1 MKVSPYIP
9 ESLPPAGIDWESHIP
24 QIASANRALAR
35 YDGILQAIPN
45 PGLLLSP
52 LLTQEAVLSSRIEGT
67 QASLEDV
74 LRFEANPR
82 EPIGDAAL
90 ADIRE
95 IINYRE
101 ALNVAVEAL
110 KARRLDTALIC
121 DLHRILLSGSRGM
134 DREPG
139 CVRTIQNFI
148 GRDAQIEHAIF
159 VPPAPE
165 RVPGALEDW
174 EAYLQREEKD
184 VLVQLSVLKAQF
196 ELIHPFCDGNGRIG
210 RMLVPLIM
218 YEKGLI
224 GSPMFYISAYLER
237 HRPIYYERLLAVSR
251 ERDWN
256 GWITFFL
263 HAIEEQAGANGRKA
277 KAILDLYDEMKRT
290 VPEVTRSQ
298 YAVAAIDAIFG
309 TPVFIPSEFYE
320 QTGIPKK
327 TANRI
332 LQQLREHDIIAVLEE
347 GGGRR
352 AATYIFPRLIAITE
366 GDRL

>member
-1 MKVSPYIP
+1 MTVAPYVP
-9 ESLPPAGIDWESHIP
+9 EPLPPEGIDWEAHIP

-45 PGLLLSP
+45 PELLLSP

-82 EPIGDAAL
+82 ERINDTTL
-90 ADIRE
+90 ADIQE

-101 ALNVAVEAL
+101 ALNVAVDAL
-110 KARRLDTALIC
+110 KTRPLDTALIC
-121 DLHRILLSGSRGM
+121 DLHRILLTDSRGM

-237 HRPIYYERLLAVSR
+237 HRPVYYERLLAVSR

-256 GWITFFL
+256 GWIAFFL
-263 HAIEEQAGANGRKA
+263 RAIEEQAGENGKKA

-309 TPVFIPSEFYE
+309 TPIFIPSEFYE

>member
-1 MKVSPYIP
+1 MTVAPYVP
-9 ESLPPAGIDWESHIP
+9 EPLPPDVIDWEAHIP

-82 EPIGDAAL
+82 ERINDRAL
-90 ADIRE
+90 ADIQE

-101 ALNVAVEAL
+101 ALNIAVDTL
-110 KARRLDTALIC
+110 KTRPLDTALVC
-121 DLHRILLSGSRGM
+121 DLHRILLTDSRGM

-148 GRDAQIEHAIF
+148 GRDARVEHAIF
-159 VPPAPE
+159 IPPAPE
-165 RVPGALEDW
+165 RVPGALADW

-309 TPVFIPSEFYE
+309 TPIFIPSEFYE

>member
-1 MKVSPYIP
+1 MTVQPYVP
-9 ESLPPAGIDWESHIP
+9 EPLPPAGIDWETHIP
-24 QIASANRALAR
+24 RIASANRALAR

-45 PGLLLSP
+45 PRLLLSP

-74 LRFEANPR
+74 LRFEANPK

-90 ADIRE
+90 ADIQE

-101 ALNVAVEAL
+101 ALNTAVEAL
-110 KARRLDTALIC
+110 KTRRLDLALVC
-121 DLHRILLSGSRGM
+121 DLHRILLAGSRGM

-148 GRDAQIEHAIF
+148 GRDAHIEHAIF
-159 VPPAPE
+159 IPPAPE
-165 RVPGALEDW
+165 DVPGALGDW

-210 RMLVPLIM
+210 RMLVPLIL

-237 HRPIYYERLLAVSR
+237 NRPVYYERLLAVSR
-251 ERDWN
+251 DGDWN
-256 GWITFFL
+256 GWIAFFL

-277 KAILDLYDEMKRT
+277 TAILDLYDEMKRT

-298 YAVAAIDAIFG
+298 YAIAAIDALFK
-309 TPVFIPSEFYE
+309 TPVFSSAEFYE
-320 QTGIPKK
+320 QTGMSRR
-327 TANRI
+327 AAERI
-332 LQQLREHDIIAVLEE
+332 LQQFREQEIIAVLEE

-352 AATYIFPRLIAITE
+352 ATTYVFSRLLAITE

>member
-1 MKVSPYIP
+1 MTAASYVP
-9 ESLPPAGIDWESHIP
+9 ELLPPDGIDWERHIP

-45 PGLLLSP
+45 PELLLSP

-82 EPIGDAAL
+82 DRISDAAL
-90 ADIRE
+90 TDIQE

-101 ALNVAVEAL
+101 ALHAAVDAL
-110 KARRLDTALIC
+110 KTRRLDTALIC
-121 DLHRILLSGSRGM
+121 DLHRILLADSRGM
-134 DREPG
+134 EREPG
-139 CVRTIQNFI
+139 CIRTIQNFI
-148 GRDAQIEHAIF
+148 GRDAHIEHAIY

-165 RVPGALEDW
+165 DVPGALADW
-174 EAYLQREEKD
+174 EVYLQREEKD

-210 RMLVPLIM
+210 RMLVPLVL

-237 HRPIYYERLLAVSR
+237 NRPVYYERLLEVSQ
-251 ERDWN
+251 EGDWN
-256 GWITFFL
+256 GWIAFFL
-263 HAIEEQAGANGRKA
+263 HAIEEQAGANGQKA
-277 KAILDLYDEMKRT
+277 RAILELYDEMKRT

-298 YAVAAIDAIFG
+298 YAVAAIDALFA
-309 TPVFIPSEFYE
+309 TPIFIPSEFYE

-327 TANRI
+327 TANRL
-332 LQQLREHDIIAVLEE
+332 LQQLREQEIITVIAE

-352 AATYIFPRLIAITE
+352 ATTYVFSRLIAVTE

>member
-1 MKVSPYIP
+1 MTVQPYVP
-9 ESLPPAGIDWESHIP
+9 EPLPPAGIDWEAHIP

-45 PGLLLSP
+45 PRLLLSP

-74 LRFEANPR
+74 LRFEANPK
-82 EPIGDAAL
+82 EPISDAAL
-90 ADIRE
+90 ADIQE

-101 ALNVAVEAL
+101 ALNAAMDAL
-110 KARRLDTALIC
+110 KTRRLDLELVC
-121 DLHRILLSGSRGM
+121 DLHRVLLSGSRGM

-148 GRDAQIEHAIF
+148 GRDAQIEHAIYI
-159 VPPAPE
+159 PPAPE
-165 RVPGALEDW
+165 DLSGALGDW
-174 EAYLQREEKD
+174 EAYLQGGELD

-210 RMLVPLIM
+210 RMLIPLIL

-237 HRPIYYERLLAVSR
+237 NRPVYYERLLGVSR
-251 ERDWN
+251 DGDWN
-256 GWITFFL
+256 GWIAFFL

-277 KAILDLYDEMKRT
+277 TAILDLYDEMKQT

-298 YAVAAIDAIFG
+298 YAVAALDALFK
-309 TPVFIPSEFYE
+309 TPIFIPSEFYE

-327 TANRI
+327 TANRL
-332 LQQLREHDIIAVLEE
+332 LQQLREQDIITALTE

-352 AATYIFPRLIAITE
+352 ATTYVFSRLIAITE

>member
-1 MKVSPYIP
+1 MKPYVP
-9 ESLPPAGIDWESHIP
+9 EPLPPTGIDWEAHIP

-45 PGLLLSP
+45 PRLLLSP

-74 LRFEANPR
+74 LRFEANPK
-82 EPIGDAAL
+82 EPISDVAL

-101 ALNVAVEAL
+101 ALNTAVEAL
-110 KARRLDTALIC
+110 KTRRLETALVC

-139 CVRTIQNFI
+139 CIRTIQNFI
-148 GRDAQIEHAIF
+148 GRDAQIEHAIY

-165 RVPGALEDW
+165 DLPGALGDW
-174 EAYLQREEKD
+174 EAYLQGGELD
-184 VLVQLSVLKAQF
+184 VLVQVSVLKAQF

-210 RMLVPLIM
+210 RMLVPLIL

-237 HRPIYYERLLAVSR
+237 NRPVYYERLLAVSR
-251 ERDWN
+251 DGDWN
-256 GWITFFL
+256 GWIAFFL

-277 KAILDLYDEMKRT
+277 KAILDLYDEMKQT
-290 VPEVTRSQ
+290 VPEVIRSQ
-298 YAVAAIDAIFG
+298 YAIAAIDALFKV
-309 TPVFIPSEFYE
+309 PVFIPSEFYE

-327 TANRI
+327 TANRL
-332 LQQLREHDIIAVLEE
+332 LQQLREQDIITALTE

-352 AATYIFPRLIAITE
+352 ATTYVFSRLIAITE

>member
-1 MKVSPYIP
+1 MTVAPYAP
-9 ESLPPAGIDWESHIP
+9 EPLPPAGIDWEAHIP

-45 PGLLLSP
+45 PELLLSP

-82 EPIGDAAL
+82 ERINDKAL
-90 ADIRE
+90 ADIQE

-110 KARRLDTALIC
+110 KARRLDIALVC
-121 DLHRILLSGSRGM
+121 DLHRILLTDSRGM

-139 CVRTIQNFI
+139 CIRTIQNFI
-148 GRDAQIEHAIF
+148 GRDAHIEHAIF

-165 RVPGALEDW
+165 SVPGALEDW
-174 EAYLQREEKD
+174 EAYLHSEEKD

-224 GSPMFYISAYLER
+224 ASPMFYISAYLER
-237 HRPIYYERLLAVSR
+237 HRPVYYERLLAVSR
-251 ERDWN
+251 DRDWN
-256 GWITFFL
+256 GWIGFFL
-263 HAIEEQAGANGRKA
+263 HAIEEQAGTNGRKA

-298 YAVAAIDAIFG
+298 YAVAAIDAVFRTPIFSS
-309 TPVFIPSEFYE
+309 SEFYDLSA
-320 QTGIPKK
+320 IPKESGAK
-327 TANRI
+327 I
-332 LQQLREHDIIAVLEE
+332 LRDLEESDIIQLVQK
-347 GGGRR
+347 GRGRR
-352 AATYIFPRLIAITE
+352 ASIYIFPRLVAITE

>member
-1 MKVSPYIP
+1 MTVQPYVP
-9 ESLPPAGIDWESHIP
+9 EPLPPAGIDWEAHIP

-45 PGLLLSP
+45 PRLLLSP

-74 LRFEANPR
+74 LRFEANPK
-82 EPIGDAAL
+82 EPLHGTTL
-90 ADIRE
+90 ADIQE

-101 ALNVAVEAL
+101 ALNTAVESL
-110 KARRLDTALIC
+110 KTRRLDLALVC

-148 GRDAQIEHAIF
+148 GRDARIEHAIY

-165 RVPGALEDW
+165 DVPGTLADW

-210 RMLVPLIM
+210 RMLVPLIL

-224 GSPMFYISAYLER
+224 ASPMFYISAYLER
-237 HRPIYYERLLAVSR
+237 NRPVYYERLLAVSR
-251 ERDWN
+251 DGDWN

-263 HAIEEQAGANGRKA
+263 HAIEEQAGANGQKA
-277 KAILDLYDEMKRT
+277 RAILDLYDEMKQT

-298 YAVAAIDAIFG
+298 YAIAAIDALFKA
-309 TPVFIPSEFYE
+309 PVFIPSEFYE

-327 TANRI
+327 TANRL
-332 LQQLREHDIIAVLEE
+332 LQQLREQDIITALTE

-352 AATYIFPRLIAITE
+352 ATTYVFSRLIAITE

>member
-1 MKVSPYIP
+1 MTVAPYAP
-9 ESLPPAGIDWESHIP
+9 EPLPPDGIDWKTHIS

-45 PGLLLSP
+45 PELLLSP

-82 EPIGDAAL
+82 ERINDATL
-90 ADIRE
+90 ADIQE

-101 ALNVAVEAL
+101 ALNVAVDAL
-110 KARRLDTALIC
+110 KARRLDTALVC
-121 DLHRILLSGSRGM
+121 DLHRILLTDSRGM

-139 CVRTIQNFI
+139 CIRTIQNFI

-174 EAYLQREEKD
+174 EAYLHNEEKD

-224 GSPMFYISAYLER
+224 ASPMFYISAYLER
-237 HRPIYYERLLAVSR
+237 HRPVYYERLLAVSR
-251 ERDWN
+251 DRDWN
-256 GWITFFL
+256 GWIAFFL
-263 HAIEEQAGANGRKA
+263 RAIEEQAEENGKKA

-298 YAVAAIDAIFG
+298 YAVAAIDALFGAPIFSS
-309 TPVFIPSEFYE
+309 SEFYE
-320 QTGIPKK
+320 RSAIPRVSGAK
-327 TANRI
+327 I
-332 LQQLREHDIIAVLEE
+332 LKDLEE
-347 GGGRR
+347 IDVIQVLQRGTGRR
-352 AATYIFPRLIAITE
+352 ASMYAFPRLLAITE
-366 GDRL
+366 GNRL

>member
-1 MKVSPYIP
+1 VTVQPYVP
-9 ESLPPAGIDWESHIP
+9 EPLPPAGIDWEAHIP

-74 LRFEANPR
+74 LRFEANPK

-101 ALNVAVEAL
+101 ALNTAVEAL
-110 KARRLDTALIC
+110 KTRRLDLALVC
-121 DLHRILLSGSRGM
+121 DLHRILLTDSRGM

-148 GRDAQIEHAIF
+148 GRDARIEHAIY

-165 RVPGALEDW
+165 DVPGALADW

-210 RMLVPLIM
+210 RMLVPLIL

-224 GSPMFYISAYLER
+224 ASPMFYISAYLER
-237 HRPIYYERLLAVSR
+237 NRPVYYERLLSVSR
-251 ERDWN
+251 DGDWN

-263 HAIEEQAGANGRKA
+263 HAIEEQAGANGQKA
-277 KAILDLYDEMKRT
+277 KAILELYDEMKRM

-298 YAVAAIDAIFG
+298 YAIAAIDALFEAPIF
-309 TPVFIPSEFYE
+309 SSAEFYE
-320 QTGIPKK
+320 RSAIPKVSGAK
-327 TANRI
+327 I
-332 LQQLREHDIIAVLEE
+332 LKDLEE
-347 GGGRR
+347 RGVVQVLQRGAGRR
-352 AATYIFPRLIAITE
+352 ASMYAFPRLLAITE

>member
-1 MKVSPYIP
+1 MTVAPYVP
-9 ESLPPAGIDWESHIP
+9 EPLPPEGIDWEAHIP

-45 PGLLLSP
+45 PELLLSP

-67 QASLEDV
+67 RASLEDV

-82 EPIGDAAL
+82 ERINDTTL
-90 ADIRE
+90 ADIQE

-101 ALNVAVEAL
+101 ALNVAVDAL
-110 KARRLDTALIC
+110 KTRPLDTALIC
-121 DLHRILLSGSRGM
+121 DLHRILLTDSRGM

-237 HRPIYYERLLAVSR
+237 HRPVYYERLLAVSR

-256 GWITFFL
+256 GWIAFFL
-263 HAIEEQAGANGRKA
+263 RAIEEQAGENGKKA

-309 TPVFIPSEFYE
+309 TPIFIPSEFYE

>member
-1 MKVSPYIP
+1 MTVAPYVP
-9 ESLPPAGIDWESHIP
+9 EPLPPEGIDWERHIP

-45 PGLLLSP
+45 PELLLSP

-82 EPIGDAAL
+82 ERINDATL
-90 ADIRE
+90 ADIQE

-101 ALNVAVEAL
+101 ALNAAVDAL
-110 KARRLDTALIC
+110 KTRRLDTALVC
-121 DLHRILLSGSRGM
+121 DLHRILLTDSRGM

-139 CVRTIQNFI
+139 CIREIQNFI
-148 GRDAQIEHAIF
+148 GRDAYIEHAVY
-159 VPPAPE
+159 VPPAPGS
-165 RVPGALEDW
+165 VPGALEDW

-224 GSPMFYISAYLER
+224 ASPMFYISAYLER
-237 HRPIYYERLLAVSR
+237 HRPVYYERLLGVSR
-251 ERDWN
+251 DRDWN
-256 GWITFFL
+256 SWIAFFL
-263 HAIEEQAGANGRKA
+263 HAIEEQAAENGKKA
-277 KAILDLYDEMKRT
+277 KAIIDLYDEMKRT

-309 TPVFIPSEFYE
+309 TPIFSSSEFYDRSA
-320 QTGIPKK
+320 IPKESGAK
-327 TANRI
+327 I
-332 LQQLREHDIIAVLEE
+332 LRDLEENDIIRLLQK
-347 GGGRR
+347 GKGRK
-352 AATYIFPRLIAITE
+352 ASTYVFPRLIAITE